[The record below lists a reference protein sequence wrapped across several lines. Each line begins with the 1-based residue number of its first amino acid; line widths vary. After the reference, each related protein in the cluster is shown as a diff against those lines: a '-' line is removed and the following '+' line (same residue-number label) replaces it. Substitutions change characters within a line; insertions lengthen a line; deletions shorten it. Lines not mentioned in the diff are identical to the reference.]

1 MRKGKNENQLLR
13 KLCCTAIILAIY
25 VLGRRIPLYG
35 IDVAWYKQAEQGA
48 EHFLGMAVGGDAY
61 KTSVLALGISPYM
74 IASIVMMAITG
85 IRRAATRSKFSLK
98 RMNRAVY
105 AITLIIA
112 CCQAVFM
119 ASGMQFLSGVQPVL
133 ARVIVAAELAG
144 GAMLILGL
152 SELNKEHGIGGQSVL
167 IMVNL
172 LGSIAAMLPGY
183 GLQKLA
189 VPVGCALIAAAATL
203 AMENAELRMPVQ
215 RVFIHNVYKDKNY
228 LAIKFNP
235 IGVMPVMF
243 STAIFVLLQQ
253 LLVAARYLLRDVVA
267 LGGLVDAMVLTRPAG
282 IAVYIA
288 IIYLFTVAFSLILIS
303 PSDIA
308 EQLLKNNDSICN
320 VCSGKPTKAHLTR
333 AIVCVSLLSATV
345 MSVCVG
351 GALLLQLYGNVDAGL
366 VMLPSVAMML
376 TSILANLYREL
387 KTEFSFGAYRI
398 FL

>member
-1 MRKGKNENQLLR
+1 MRKGKDENQLLR

-25 VLGRRIPLYG
+25 VLGRKVSLYG
-35 IDVAWYKQAEQGA
+35 IDAAWYKQIEPGA
-48 EHFLGMAVGGDAY
+48 EHFLGMAVGGDTY
-61 KTSVLALGISPYM
+61 KISVLALGISPYM

-105 AITLIIA
+105 GITFAIA
-112 CCQAVFM
+112 CCQAAFM
-119 ASGMQFLSGVQPVL
+119 ASGLHVLSGVQSAL
-133 ARVIVAAELAG
+133 AKAIAAAELVA

-167 IMVNL
+167 IVVNL
-172 LGSIAAMLPGY
+172 LGSITAMLPGY
-183 GLQKLA
+183 GLRELA
-189 VPVGCALIAAAATL
+189 APIACSLVAAAATL

-253 LLVAARYLLRDVVA
+253 LLVAVRYLLRDVVA
-267 LGGLVDAMVLTRPAG
+267 LDGLVDALVLTRPAG
-282 IAVYIA
+282 IVVYIG
-288 IIYLFTVAFSLILIS
+288 IVYLFIIVFSLILIS
-303 PSDIA
+303 PADIT

-320 VCSGKPTKAHLTR
+320 VCSGKPTKIYLTR
-333 AIVCVSLLSATV
+333 AIVGVSVLSATV

-351 GALLLQLYGNVDAGL
+351 AALLLQLYGTVAVGL
-366 VMLPSVAMML
+366 VMLPSVVMML

-387 KTEFSFGAYRI
+387 RTELSFGAYRI